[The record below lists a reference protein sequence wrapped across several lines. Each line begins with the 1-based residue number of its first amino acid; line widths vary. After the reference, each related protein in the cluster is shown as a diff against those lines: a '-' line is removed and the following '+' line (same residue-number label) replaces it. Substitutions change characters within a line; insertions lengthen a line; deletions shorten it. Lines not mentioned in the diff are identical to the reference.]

1 VPVLYGLFLFASS
14 RLEQTDVGSFAV
26 SGGKDGTSVYG
37 DDDVE
42 IKYVFILMPSV
53 FFFEPRSISPYSRVL
68 FPEIQR
74 APGSNPGW
82 RAHGSCC

>member
-53 FFFEPRSISPYSRVL
+53 FFF
-68 FPEIQR
+68 
-74 APGSNPGW
+74 
-82 RAHGSCC
+82 